1 VRYNFKTFDIVKH
14 RKIYFTISTA
24 ILVIGLIAMLV
35 FGLNYGV
42 DFKAGT
48 AIDVTLEKA
57 ASKQQIL
64 DVINKVEI
72 KEPSELRIGSDNE
85 ERITIRFDEVL
96 TDKKVFAFENEM
108 QTLYGKKTSF
118 EVNVVDPTIAR
129 ELAIKAMIGV
139 LIACVG
145 IVIYTIIR
153 FEWRFAVA
161 ALVALFHDAFVVV
174 AFFSIFQLE
183 VNLPFVAAVL
193 TIIGYSIN
201 DTIVIF
207 DRIRENVRF
216 AKKKTFPQLEQLVNN
231 SVWQVMT
238 RSLNT
243 VLTVVIAAVALF
255 VFGGESVALF
265 SLAILVGLISGTY
278 SSIFI
283 ASPIWLL
290 LKKVTDYAPK
300 EESNA

>member
-1 VRYNFKTFDIVKH
+1 MRYNFKQFDIVKH
-14 RKIYFTISTA
+14 RKIYFSISLA
-24 ILVIGLIAMLV
+24 ILVIGLIALSI

-48 AIDVTLEKA
+48 AIDITLEKT

-64 DVINKVEI
+64 DVIKKTDI
-72 KEPSELRIGSDNE
+72 KEPSELRIGTDNSK
-85 ERITIRFDEVL
+85 RVTLRFDEVL
-96 TDKKVFAFENEM
+96 VDKKVFAFEDEM
-108 QTLYGKKTSF
+108 QKSFGEKTSF

-129 ELAIKAMIGV
+129 ELAWKAIIGV

-145 IVIYTIIR
+145 IVIYTVIR
-153 FEWRFAVA
+153 FEWRFAVG
-161 ALVALFHDAFVVV
+161 ALIALFHDAFMVI

-216 AKKKTFPQLEQLVNN
+216 GKKKSFPQLEQLVNT
-231 SVWQVMT
+231 SIWQVMT

-243 VLTVVIAAVALF
+243 VLTVVFAAIALF
-255 VFGGESVALF
+255 VFGSESVALF
-265 SLAILVGLISGTY
+265 SLAILVGLISGAY

-290 LKKVTDYAPK
+290 LKKITDYAPK
-300 EESNA
+300 EETQA